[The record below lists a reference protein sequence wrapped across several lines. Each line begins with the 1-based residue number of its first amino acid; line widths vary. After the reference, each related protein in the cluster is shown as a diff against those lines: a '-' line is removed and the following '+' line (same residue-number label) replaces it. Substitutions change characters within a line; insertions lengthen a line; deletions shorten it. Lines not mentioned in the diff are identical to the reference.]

1 MLLIIDS
8 LSSVRYRNDECFVN
22 KPSGT
27 SVPPPL
33 RREADYLATLLM
45 EGRGS
50 FYMKISK
57 FLQDTMLS
65 V

>member
-33 RREADYLATLLM
+33 KREADYLATLLM
-45 EGRGS
+45 EGRGVS
-50 FYMKISK
+50 I
-57 FLQDTMLS
+57 
-65 V
+65 